1 MIGCI
6 LLGHNISHNVN
17 SISENAN
24 IGYNSKMQL
33 YETMV
38 IEGAILSGL

>member
-1 MIGCI
+1 MISCI
-6 LLGHNISHNVN
+6 LLGRNISPNVN

-33 YETMV
+33 YETIV
-38 IEGAILSGL
+38 IEVAILSGL